1 MRQLELPSA
10 PQELRGPVKAW
21 TEPVSIPTFLPL
33 APDRNPM
40 FIEKRVYQGSSGRVY
55 PLPFCDRVAD
65 VACDRQWTAVHL
77 ENEFIRVMILPELG
91 GRIHLARDK
100 TNNYDFVYRQD
111 VIKPA
116 LVGLAGP
123 WISGGI
129 EFNWPQ
135 HHRPSTF
142 MPVDFAIENEP
153 GGGCVVWLSEHEP
166 MNRMKGMHGVR
177 LRPGSAV
184 LDLQVRLYNRTP
196 LTQTFLWWANV
207 ATAVHE
213 QYQSFF
219 PTDVGYVA
227 DHAKRAISAFPLCQ
241 GSYYGVDYGKRAR
254 EGAPQDELPTNF
266 APPGTYPA
274 NDLSWYANIPVPTS
288 YMCLGTKGDFFGGY
302 DHRAAAGIVHVAN
315 HHIAPGKKQWTWGN
329 HAFGYA
335 WDRNLTEPDEQGVYR
350 PYIELM
356 AGAYTDNQPDFSF
369 LAPGETK
376 EFHQYWYPIREIGA
390 AQQANLAAALHIS
403 LDAGAIRL
411 GVAVPTPL
419 VDAVIILEAG
429 GCDLG
434 RWKRSLRPE
443 TPFIATLALPA
454 GVASADLRL
463 RILDAG
469 GNEVIAYRP
478 EPPDA
483 QAPEAATEPPPPAEI
498 ASADELYVTGL
509 HIEQYR
515 HATWAPDDYWREA
528 LRRDPLDCRCNNAL
542 GLRSLRR
549 GEFAQAETYFRRALQ
564 RLTRRNPN
572 PYDGEAL
579 YNLGLSLRYLER
591 DDEAYAAFYKA
602 TWNAAWSGPG
612 YHALAEIDC
621 ARGDWTNALDHLEM
635 SLRRGS
641 DNLSARNLKAIVLR
655 RLGREDAAS
664 TLLRETLA
672 LDPLD
677 DWARY
682 LHGDDATGGGQ
693 NRLDLALDFARAGLY
708 REAFQA
714 LEGAIGEP
722 LSGAAPL
729 IPYYM
734 AYFARRMGDEAT
746 AGTLGEQAR
755 AANPDYCFPA
765 RLEEIAILREAIAAT
780 PGDPKAPYYLGNL
793 LYDRQRY
800 DEAIACWRMSAALDP
815 MFSIVWRNL
824 GIGAFNVRKDP
835 LEAADCYERAFAA
848 APGDAR
854 LLYERDQLWRR
865 LGRLPGDRLAELRNH
880 RHLVDQRDD
889 LTVEFCALLNQ
900 VGAHD
905 EALEVLTCRRFQ
917 PWEGGEGM
925 ALGQY
930 VRTRLALGRRA
941 LAAGGAPE
949 ARQHFEAA
957 LDAPQ
962 TLGEAKHLLANQSD
976 VLYWLGQAC
985 SAAKDETAA
994 KRCWTRAA
1002 EFRGDFQGM
1011 QVRVFSEMTY
1021 YSTLALRRLE
1031 RQEEAAATIEGLR
1044 AYAETL
1050 PVTPAKIDYF
1060 ATSLPTM
1067 LLFEQDLQQSQER
1080 GARFM
1085 LAQVSLA
1092 SGDAARGRHLLE
1104 TVLREDP
1111 NHAAAA
1117 DLMREIERRG

>member
-1 MRQLELPSA
+1 
-10 PQELRGPVKAW
+10 
-21 TEPVSIPTFLPL
+21 
-33 APDRNPM
+33 
-40 FIEKRVYQGSSGRVY
+40 
-55 PLPFCDRVAD
+55 
-65 VACDRQWTAVHL
+65 
-77 ENEFIRVMILPELG
+77 
-91 GRIHLARDK
+91 
-100 TNNYDFVYRQD
+100 
-111 VIKPA
+111 
-116 LVGLAGP
+116 
-123 WISGGI
+123 
-129 EFNWPQ
+129 
-135 HHRPSTF
+135 

-153 GGGCVVWLSEHEP
+153 DGGCIVWLSEHEP

-184 LDLQVRLYNRTP
+184 LELQVRLYNRTP

-213 QYQSFF
+213 RYQSFF
-219 PTDVGYVA
+219 PTDVDYVA

-241 GSYYGVDYGKRAR
+241 GSYYSVDYGGRAR
-254 EGAPQDELPTNF
+254 EGVPQDELPPNF

-302 DHRAAAGIVHVAN
+302 DHQAAAGIVHVAN

-376 EFHQYWYPIREIGA
+376 EFRQYWYPIRAIGA
-390 AQQANLAAALHIS
+390 VQQANLAAALHLS
-403 LDAGAIRL
+403 VDAGAICL

-419 VDAVIILEAG
+419 VDATIILETSG
-429 GCDLG
+429 RDLG

-443 TPFIATLALPA
+443 SPFTETLALPA
-454 GVASADLRL
+454 GVASADLCL
-463 RILDAG
+463 RVLDAG

-483 QAPEAATEPPPPAEI
+483 AAPEAATEPPPPAEI

-515 HATWAPDDYWREA
+515 HATWAPEDYWQEA
-528 LRRDPLDCRCNNAL
+528 LKRDPLDSRCNNAL
-542 GLRSLRR
+542 GLRRLRR
-549 GEFAQAETYFRRALQ
+549 GEFAQAESHFRRALQ

-641 DNLSARNLKAIVLR
+641 DNLRARNLKAIVLQ
-655 RLGREDAAS
+655 RLGQEEAAS
-664 TLLRETLA
+664 MVLRETLA

-682 LHGDDATGGGQ
+682 LRGDDVASGGQ

-708 REAFQA
+708 REALKV
-714 LEGAIGEP
+714 LEGAKGEP

-729 IPYYM
+729 ILYYM
-734 AYFARRMGDEAT
+734 AYFARRLGDEAT
-746 AGTLGEQAR
+746 ARALGEQAR

-765 RLEEIAILREAIAAT
+765 RLEEIAILRDAIAAD

-800 DEAIACWRMSAALDP
+800 DEAIACWRMSAALDST
-815 MFSIVWRNL
+815 FSIVWRNL
-824 GIGAFNVRKDP
+824 GIGAFNARKDP

-880 RHLVDQRDD
+880 RDLVDQRDD

-905 EALEVLTCRRFQ
+905 EALEVLTRRRFQ

-930 VRTRLALGRRA
+930 VRTRLALGGRA
-941 LAAGGAPE
+941 LAAGSAAE
-949 ARQHFEAA
+949 ARQHFDAA
-957 LDAPQ
+957 LDVPQ

-985 SAAKDETAA
+985 SAAEDETAA
-994 KRCWTRAA
+994 RRYWTLAA

-1011 QVRVFSEMTY
+1011 RVRVFSEMTY
-1021 YSTLALRRLE
+1021 YSALALQRLE
-1031 RQEEAAATIEGLR
+1031 RREEAAATIKGLR

-1050 PVTPAKIDYF
+1050 LATPAKIDYF

-1067 LLFEQDLQQSQER
+1067 LLFEQDLQRSQEL

-1085 LAQVSLA
+1085 LAQASLA
-1092 SGDAARGRHLLE
+1092 LGDATRARDVLE
-1104 TVLREDP
+1104 EVLREDP
-1111 NHAAAA
+1111 NHTAAA
-1117 DLMREIERRG
+1117 DLLGEIEPRR